1 MTQSIWD
8 NPEMKVGG
16 DFVKFENVG
25 DSVSGKVI
33 SIGAHRW
40 DDGSV
45 SPQLLI
51 QTSELDADG
60 NAVEK
65 TVTAGQIRLKAAL
78 AEKRPEA
85 GDYITIKFTQIEK
98 RQGGKTLK
106 HFDVDV
112 QKGAGGF
119 SSAPFGG
126 SSTVT
131 GNAATD
137 FSNVDPSVLAALQSQ
152 LGATPVK

>member
-1 MTQSIWD
+1 MSIWD

-16 DFVKFENVG
+16 DYIKFENVG
-25 DSVSGKVI
+25 DSVTGKVV

-45 SPQLLI
+45 SPQLVI
-51 QTSELDADG
+51 QTDEKDENGDP
-60 NAVEK
+60 VEK

-85 GDYITIKFTQIEK
+85 GDTIRITFTNIEK

-106 HFDVDV
+106 HFEVDV
-112 QKGAGGF
+112 KKGEGGF
-119 SSAPFGG
+119 ASAPI
-126 SSTVT
+126 SNS
-131 GNAATD
+131 NAD
-137 FSNVDPSVLAALQSQ
+137 LSGIDPAVLAALQSQ
-152 LGATPVK
+152 LGATPA